1 MLQTEERLKI
11 KLTRQ
16 LALVFSQL
24 NEINLEDKMPQKI
37 PEETL
42 TGRAIAS

>member
-1 MLQTEERLKI
+1 MLQTEETLKI

-24 NEINLEDKMPQKI
+24 NEINLEDKMLQKI
-37 PEETL
+37 PERTL
-42 TGRAIAS
+42 TARAITA